1 MSFWAVDSLY
11 LVDNAKKEHMF
22 FYVQKFE
29 MDLNEISIKFGRF
42 FNQNF
47 KSENQKV
54 GGIKIFYLDLKI
66 QKAEF

>member
-1 MSFWAVDSLY
+1 
-11 LVDNAKKEHMF
+11 MF

-54 GGIKIFYLDLKI
+54 GGYQNFLP
-66 QKAEF
+66 

>member
-1 MSFWAVDSLY
+1 
-11 LVDNAKKEHMF
+11 MF
-22 FYVQKFE
+22 FYIQKFE

-66 QKAEF
+66 QKAEFLTLL